1 MVKGQIFENNS
12 QKILLSILVIINM
25 LFIVKY
31 CPTHS
36 LLASVIYGGILC
48 SLYCYYKYFLQE
60 KQTKRYNYILLIVI
74 GFITISLLVIIA
86 PYSVTADRWSALYNW
101 SATLFQG
108 KYPYDTLTHT
118 NVAENYPSP
127 FPVWQVL
134 HIPFYFLGEMGIGH
148 LVTLLMV
155 CCVLFVYRKKF
166 NLTLFLCLILLSP
179 GYWWEVAVRSD
190 LMNNMFICLLF
201 ITIFHFSFRDTK
213 YLLALGIIVG
223 LLLCTRLFT
232 GIPLAI
238 YFIPYFFKITSIE
251 KLKLIVGCILGFV
264 CPFIP
269 FMIWNFDMLFF
280 FEYSPL
286 ILQTK
291 QGSIYTLVA
300 GLLFISLFSFCWKN
314 YKEYLL
320 YISIILF
327 SFILLNF
334 IKFIYIDG
342 FMRTL
347 TNDLFDISY
356 FNITIPFVVLGL
368 CLSKTDK
375 NENEKISLFDKQRTQ
390 T

>member
-1 MVKGQIFENNS
+1 MTKGQIFENNTK
-12 QKILLSILVIINM
+12 KILLFILVIINM
-25 LFIVKY
+25 LFVFKY
-31 CPTHS
+31 SPVYS
-36 LLASVIYGGILC
+36 LYASLAYGILIF
-48 SLYCYYKYFLQE
+48 SFYCYYKYYLQA
-60 KQTKRYNYILLIVI
+60 KQQKLYNYILLLLIACI
-74 GFITISLLVIIA
+74 AISLFVTID
-86 PYSVTADRWSALYNW
+86 PYSVTVDRWSALYNW
-101 SATLFQG
+101 SDTLFQG

-118 NVAENYPSP
+118 NIAENYPSP

-134 HIPFYFLGEMGIGH
+134 HIPFYILGEMGLGH
-148 LVTLLMV
+148 LVTLCIL
-155 CCVLFVYRKKF
+155 CCVLVIYRKEF
-166 NLTLFLCLILLSP
+166 NLTLFLFLILLSP
-179 GYWWEVAVRSD
+179 CYWWEIAVRSD
-190 LMNNMFICLLF
+190 LMNNMFACLLF

-213 YLLALGIIVG
+213 YILPLGIIIG
-223 LLLCTRLFT
+223 LLVCTRLFT

-238 YFIPYFFKITSIE
+238 YFVPYFFRITSIE

-280 FEYSPL
+280 FQYSPL
-286 ILQTK
+286 LLQTK
-291 QGSIYTLVA
+291 QGSIYTVTA
-300 GLLFISLFSFCWKN
+300 GVVFIILFSFYWKN

-334 IKFIYIDG
+334 IKFIYLDG
-342 FMRTL
+342 FIETL

-375 NENEKISLFDKQRTQ
+375 NENEKISLFDKQRT
-390 T
+390 